1 MCGCWEVKLLIKTGS
16 SADQLI
22 TVCTQNLLE
31 LTEEIIVAYF
41 FAFPHTAP
49 PQTILGLPQLSPV
62 YTAGNHTYSR
72 IL

>member
-1 MCGCWEVKLLIKTGS
+1 MCGCWKVKLLIKTGS

-49 PQTILGLPQLSPV
+49 PQMCIPV
-62 YTAGNHTYSR
+62 LFTFT
-72 IL
+72 